1 MKRLINYFLQGL
13 IYLAPIALVVW
24 VAAAVFTTID
34 GWLGLPVPGIGFL
47 AVIVL
52 VTGLGFL
59 LSNFL
64 TRRILAAVES
74 VLDRLPFVKLLHT
87 SMKDLMSA
95 FVGEKRRFD
104 KPVVVDLD
112 AAGGVKLL
120 GFITRT
126 SLEDLALGDDVAVY
140 LPQAYNFAGQLV
152 IVKRERVRP
161 LALDSAA
168 VMALIVSGGVTE
180 GAKAL
185 AEKAAPR

>member
-140 LPQAYNFAGQLV
+140 FPQAYNFAGQLV

>member
-34 GWLGLPVPGIGFL
+34 GWLGLPVPGIGFP

-52 VTGLGFL
+52 VPGLGFL

-64 TRRILAAVES
+64 TRRILAMVES

-95 FVGEKRRFD
+95 FVGGKRRFD

-140 LPQAYNFAGQLV
+140 LPQAYNFAG
-152 IVKRERVRP
+152 P
-161 LALDSAA
+161 
-168 VMALIVSGGVTE
+168 
-180 GAKAL
+180 
-185 AEKAAPR
+185 P